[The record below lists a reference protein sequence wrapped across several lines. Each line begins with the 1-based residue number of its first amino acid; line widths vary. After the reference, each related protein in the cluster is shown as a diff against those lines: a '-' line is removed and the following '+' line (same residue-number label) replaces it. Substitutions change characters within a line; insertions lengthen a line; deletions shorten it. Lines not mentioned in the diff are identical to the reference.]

1 MVKWEKGRIK
11 MKILSMAWNIYDDRI
26 KKVYDF
32 SFPDVKEKGILS
44 VKFFVLSVFGEEEFT
59 LEVNI

>member
-26 KKVYDF
+26 KNFKKNCTGGGLGNKK
-32 SFPDVKEKGILS
+32 PM
-44 VKFFVLSVFGEEEFT
+44 
-59 LEVNI
+59 